1 MMRHG
6 NLNYLALSGL
16 ILISGCAPT
25 AKPVDNAVLLET
37 IESDREKLYQPAGDL
52 QQGMKVEEALARAI
66 KYNLDAKVSE
76 LDALIAA
83 DDVTL
88 QMLNAL
94 PSVNAKVQR
103 QGRNNR
109 GGSSSFSVLTGTESL
124 QPSISQEQYRNVV
137 QLTTE
142 WNLLDTGINVWRGKS
157 ASDTMLIAQ
166 ERRRKIYQGVVQD
179 TYIAFWRAAVA
190 QSAIPQIDTL
200 ISQLDLQ
207 IENNEKQRQLGL
219 VPLGEIQAR
228 KTQFLEKKA
237 QLSRQKNGLSLA
249 ALELKT
255 LIAYPLNSPLTL
267 DLENQNPLDE
277 ITLPVLKKQLENYE
291 LKALAS
297 RPEVREE
304 ILNKRISARDI
315 KLSLLESIPGLE
327 LLLTYNY
334 DSNKFLVDNTW
345 VDGIGGIT
353 SSINKI
359 ITAPTR
365 YKKAQNI
372 DALSDQRRQAL
383 MAAIITQ
390 VHVATARY
398 ESLSLEYEAQN
409 EAVQHAQSILKRAKD
424 YSDTGLM
431 SKAELLNVEID
442 SKIATINK
450 AFAYADA
457 QDAYG
462 RFINTLGIDLWDE
475 KNPDL
480 TFENYADQIRKNMN
494 SPDLLEIVD
503 SNTEAVAS

>member
-1 MMRHG
+1 MKYKT
-6 NLNYLALSGL
+6 LNYLAVSGL
-16 ILISGCAPT
+16 ILISGCAPA
-25 AKPVDNAVLLET
+25 AKPVDNAALLET
-37 IESDREKLYQPAGDL
+37 IQADRQTIYPSTNQA
-52 QQGMKVEEALARAI
+52 QQGMKIEDALARAI

-94 PSVNAKVQR
+94 PSVNAKIQR
-103 QGRNNR
+103 QGRSTP

-124 QPSISQEQYRNVV
+124 RPSISQEQYRNVV

-142 WNLLDTGINVWRGKS
+142 WNLLDTGINLWRGKT
-157 ASDTMLIAQ
+157 ASDQMLIAQ

-190 QSAIPQIDTL
+190 QTTLPQIDVL
-200 ISQLDLQ
+200 LDKIDVQLDNNDQQ
-207 IENNEKQRQLGL
+207 IKMGIL
-219 VPLGEIQAR
+219 PMGEAQAR
-228 KTQFLEKKA
+228 KTQLLEKKM
-237 QLSRQKNGLSLA
+237 QLNRIKSGLRLA
-249 ALELKT
+249 DVELKT
-255 LIAYPLNSPLTL
+255 LIAYPLKENLPL
-267 DLENQNPLDE
+267 DLQNQNPLE
-277 ITLPVLKKQLENYE
+277 AEMLPVLKTTVEDYE
-291 LKALAS
+291 MKALIS

-304 ILNKRISARDI
+304 MLNKRISARDI

-334 DSNKFLVDNTW
+334 DSNKFLVDNNW
-345 VDGIGGIT
+345 LDGITGIT

-359 ITAPTR
+359 ITAPAR

-383 MAAIITQ
+383 VAAIITQ
-390 VHVATARY
+390 VHVSMARY
-398 ESLSLEYEAQN
+398 NSLNAEYAAQ
-409 EAVQHAQSILKRAKD
+409 AQSMEHAENILKRAQD
-424 YSDTGLM
+424 YKDTGLM

-442 SKIATINK
+442 SSISAINR

-462 RFINTLGIDLWDE
+462 RFVNTLGIDLWDE
-475 KNPDL
+475 QNPDL
-480 TFENYADQIRKNMN
+480 SIENYADQIRKNLN
-494 SPDLLEIVD
+494 RSDILAVVD
-503 SNTEAVAS
+503 ADQNGGAS